1 MRLKCT
7 ESENGS
13 HRRPISTVVIA
24 TKNRLSDLRVA
35 VASALTQSV
44 PVEVLV
50 MDDGSTDGTAQAI
63 EREFPTVT
71 VHRTEDSTGYIVKRN
86 LGAELATTPFV
97 FSIDD
102 DAAFNSPRTVEQTL
116 ANFDNDN
123 IVAVAIPHVNIKYS
137 PKVINSPP
145 DTRQTYVTDT
155 FIGTSYAV
163 RRDWFVK
170 VGGFCAAYFHQVE
183 EQEFCARLIGSHQ
196 LIRLG
201 TADPIYHFESPIRDL
216 TRVRIYNARN
226 NILHTWQHVP
236 RRWLAI
242 HWIGNIANLLLDGA
256 KNGHLRI
263 SATGIYYGYRA
274 VLAGE
279 VQRRPLTIEA
289 YRLLRILRRSP
300 MTLDDALSVL
310 GKPLTTDRFAT

>member
-1 MRLKCT
+1 MSA
-7 ESENGS
+7 ESTGPGND
-13 HRRPISTVVIA
+13 HYRRPVSTVVIA
-24 TKNRLSDLRVA
+24 TKNRLDDLRVA

-63 EREFPTVT
+63 EREFPAVT
-71 VHRTEDSTGYIVKRN
+71 VHRTENSTGYIVKRN

-116 ANFDNDN
+116 ANFDDDQ
-123 IVAVAIPHVNIKYS
+123 IAAVAIPHVNIKYS
-137 PKVINSPP
+137 TSVINSPP
-145 DTRQTYVTDT
+145 DRKRTYVTDT

-183 EQEFCARLIGSHQ
+183 EQEFCARLIGCHQ

-236 RRWLAI
+236 TRWLAI
-242 HWIGNIANLLLDGA
+242 HWLGNIANLLRDGV
-256 KNGHLRI
+256 KNGHLRN
-263 SATGIYYGYRA
+263 SATGILCGYRT
-274 VLAGE
+274 VLDGE
-279 VQRRPLTIEA
+279 VKRRPLSIEA
-289 YRLLRILRRSP
+289 YRLLRKLRRSP
-300 MTLDDALSVL
+300 MTLEEAIRVL
-310 GKPLTTDRFAT
+310 GKPMATERFAT